1 MARKGLH
8 IGIIPDGSR
17 RWGKA
22 HGKPTDWDGKESGN
36 GIKEILR
43 HIWKKHPEI
52 TEVTVWAMSTENFKR
67 NDKDKQRVFRLI
79 EDLIEENIEQFN
91 KNSRIKKLVHNER
104 VRVNVFG
111 SKFDEIPQSLAGAI
125 KQSIELTKGY
135 DRLRLNIGL
144 GYGGKF
150 EIIAAALSLAKKIN
164 DRSMP
169 ANLKNISERVF
180 ERFLMIPKPLD
191 LIIRT
196 GGEKRLSGFMLYQAE
211 YAELFFSDTLWPD
224 FTTREFDRIM
234 EEFRN
239 RERRYGK

>member
-17 RWGKA
+17 RWGRKNL
-22 HGKPTDWDGKESGN
+22 KPPTWNGMESGERV
-36 GIKEILR
+36 KDMLMHIL
-43 HIWKKHPEI
+43 KNYPEI
-52 TEVTVWAMSTENFKR
+52 TEVTIWAMSTENFQRSGTDKKR
-67 NDKDKQRVFRLI
+67 VLSLI
-79 EDLIEENIEQFN
+79 ENLLDKLMKE
-91 KNSRIKKLVHNER
+91 KTVHMKKIR
-104 VRVNVFG
+104 VSFFG

-125 KQSIELTKGY
+125 KHSVELTK
-135 DRLRLNIGL
+135 DNEKLKLNIGL
-144 GYGGKF
+144 GYGGKY
-150 EIIAAALSLAKKIN
+150 EIVAAAVNLAKKIN
-164 DRSMP
+164 ERSLIK
-169 ANLKNISERVF
+169 NLKGISEKVF
-180 ERFLMIPKPLD
+180 ERFLMVPRPLD

-224 FTTREFDRIM
+224 FTTREFDSIM